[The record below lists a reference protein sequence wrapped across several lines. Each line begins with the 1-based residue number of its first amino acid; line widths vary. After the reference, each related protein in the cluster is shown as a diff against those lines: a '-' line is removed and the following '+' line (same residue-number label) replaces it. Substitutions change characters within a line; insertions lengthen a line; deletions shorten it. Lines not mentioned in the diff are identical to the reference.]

1 MAEKKIIYCISYF
14 LLSSLFIGHPMAGDC
29 VFFDASN
36 ANGWWLT
43 IGMAQRSNDIINL
56 FFILKVPG
64 LGTFVNEELTQT
76 SNVKVS
82 IFK

>member
-1 MAEKKIIYCISYF
+1 
-14 LLSSLFIGHPMAGDC
+14 MAGDC

-43 IGMAQRSNDIINL
+43 LGMAQRPNNIINL

-64 LGTFVNEELTQT
+64 LGTFVNEELPQT